1 MMHLSGYDEK
11 ELQRIVDEI
20 DAITRNLR
28 EFRQRSGNIDGIQ
41 VTTEY
46 LTLHKRFNELRKEIE
61 SIP

>member
-1 MMHLSGYDEK
+1 MHLSGYDEK